1 MLVVL
6 FRHGPAGRR
15 DASRWPDDGQRPLTE
30 KGIDRTRDA
39 ARGLGRLLKKTPL
52 VITSP
57 LVRAYDSAAILHK
70 VLDGKKSVETLEA
83 LRPGGS
89 LRAVVKRLEAAGT
102 GDIVILVGHEPDL
115 GKLAGTLV
123 FGAPATGLPLS
134 KSGACVVTFVG
145 PVRPGEG
152 RLHAFL
158 PPSLLRRVGKR
169 KKKPSAA

>member
-15 DASRWPDDGQRPLTE
+15 DASRWPEDGERPLTE
-30 KGIDRTRDA
+30 KGAERTRDA
-39 ARGLGRLLKKTPL
+39 ARGLGRLLKKSPL

-57 LVRAYDSAAILHK
+57 LIRASKSAEIVHK
-70 VLDGKKSVETLEA
+70 VLDGKKEVETLEA
-83 LRPGGS
+83 LGPGGS
-89 LRAVVKRLEAAGT
+89 LRAVTKRLQSCGAN
-102 GDIVILVGHEPDL
+102 DVVVLVGHEPDL
-115 GKLAGTLV
+115 GKLAGLLV

-152 RLHAFL
+152 HLHAFL
-158 PPSLLRRVGKR
+158 PPRMLRRLGR
-169 KKKPSAA
+169 SKKVSA